1 MCLPFEVSAI
11 FSTFRKVMSSH
22 KAILFLIAC
31 LSLPLLAQKAGN
43 DTIPYGTSP
52 VKSSD
57 FVTWETRADTAIT
70 LVINELLARNSDL
83 VYDNHGDDDDWFEI
97 YNYGDDPVLLNK
109 IWFTD
114 DPSVPLQWKI
124 DTTAPVYLNP
134 DEYFLVWA
142 DDEPA
147 EGYNHT
153 NFKISGDGEYL
164 GMYTTELQV
173 IDQVS
178 FQAQTPNVSY
188 GRNGDAGMNW
198 VFFNTPTPG
207 GENDGPGGGIVLPAP
222 ASSKHGGI
230 YDAPFTVR
238 LTSPVAGAMIRY
250 TLDANDPTEQS
261 PLYEDPIEVN
271 TTTILKARLFKEGDL
286 ASSPL
291 TCSYFVTLKNYE
303 NPLVSIVATPDDLFG
318 DHGLIKLNYSSLEIP
333 AHFEYIEN
341 RQTKYAS
348 GTGIQLHSVGSGRPT
363 SMRFYA
369 RSRYGND
376 WFGYPFFADQAPY
389 YFKRLVL
396 RNSGND
402 NVNKNSLN
410 THFRDLLAHEIARKS
425 FIDPLISAG
434 KPVNVFLNGSYYG
447 IFNLRERIDQFYI
460 ETHKGVTETYD
471 LLERAF
477 GFPSNENPIVGSFD
491 NWDALMSFADT
502 SGNLAEQEDF
512 EYLASQVDLENFT
525 NYWMCEVFAGNYDWL
540 SNNVK
545 YWKPTDGKWQW
556 IFWDLDH
563 GLGLKYNEYG
573 LVDWNTLKW
582 SLTTSDRAWPNGYN
596 NMLIRNLMKNDQYR
610 DRFIRQFAILL
621 NTSFSFTST
630 EPVFDSLRNIYAAD
644 LVHHAERYENNMDD
658 WASACDTV
666 RSYLQRRPAA
676 LFGHLQDFF
685 GLQEAVDVR
694 LNVIPE
700 GAGSI
705 SWAGAE
711 MPSPSHEGKYF
722 PGLQYGINAKA
733 IPGFR
738 LSQWTIN
745 GDSAMQDTVTLS
757 GPAEIN
763 ACFLPDGDQ
772 LPIRLTELY
781 SNNRYYFDC
790 GDWVEF
796 LYYGLRPLDLSGA
809 ELLDGDDRVLFSFDQ
824 GTVIPPSTWFVIAE
838 DKQSFGEVFPDSVV
852 VFGNLTDSFSQ
863 HPQVKLR
870 LSDGSIAS
878 QVSFLNAPGWPELPA
893 EGFSLELRQPVK
905 DPQYGVN
912 WKLSHNQ
919 FGSPG
924 LSNSRFYNFQRPS
937 GKDSMLTNHEP
948 AWVRLATSDDF
959 YSDHDGHVLAG
970 IRVMS
975 KEGPGTLFC
984 EGNPVSSNEIIS
996 PADLYFE
1003 PAAPYSKTTKLVYR
1017 MIDRSGESSEEYVL
1031 EFIPETGT
1039 WETIQS
1045 EWKVYPNPARD
1056 QLFIETGIA
1065 FLQPREFVLLD
1076 ITGKELL
1083 RRQLTNGERKMSV
1096 PLSGVEP
1103 GIYIY
1108 VLKGHG
1114 QRLHGKVEIV
1124 R

>member
-1 MCLPFEVSAI
+1 MLSR
-11 FSTFRKVMSSH
+11 T
-22 KAILFLIAC
+22 AILIIALL
-31 LSLPLLAQKAGN
+31 LSLPLSAQKAGN

-57 FVTWETRADTAIT
+57 YFTWETRADTAIT
-70 LVINELLARNSDL
+70 LVINELLALNSDL

-97 YNYGDDPVLLNK
+97 YNFGDDPVLLNN

-114 DPSVPLQWKI
+114 NPSVPLKWKI
-124 DTTAPVYLNP
+124 DTSASVYLYP
-134 DEYFLVWA
+134 GEYFLVWA

-153 NFKISGDGEYL
+153 NFKISGDGEFL
-164 GMYTTELQV
+164 GMFTTDLQV
-173 IDQVS
+173 IDKVV

-188 GRNGDAGMNW
+188 GRSQDAGMNW
-198 VFFNTPTPG
+198 VFFDTPTPG
-207 GENDGPGGGIVLPAP
+207 RENEGPGGGMVLPAP
-222 ASSKHGGI
+222 ASNKHGGI
-230 YDAPFTVR
+230 YDAPFTVQ
-238 LTSPVAGAMIRY
+238 LSSPVAGAMIRY

-261 PLYEDPIEVN
+261 PLYENPIEVN
-271 TTTILKARLFKEGDL
+271 TTTILKARLFREGDL
-286 ASSPL
+286 AGAPL
-291 TCSYFVTLKNYE
+291 TCSYFITQKNYE
-303 NPLVSIVATPDDLFG
+303 NPLVSIVAPPDDLFG
-318 DHGLIKLNYSSLEIP
+318 ERGLIKLNSSSLEIP
-333 AHFEYIEN
+333 AHFEYIDD

-348 GTGIQLHSVGSGRPT
+348 GTGIQLHSVSSGKPT

-389 YFKRLVL
+389 YFKRLIL

-402 NVNKNSLN
+402 NVNKHPLN
-410 THFRDLLAHEIARKS
+410 THFRDLLIHEIARKS
-425 FIDPLISAG
+425 FTDPMTAAG

-447 IFNLRERIDQFYI
+447 VFNLRERIDQFYI
-460 ETHKGVTETYD
+460 ETHKDVTENYD

-477 GFPSNENPIVGSFD
+477 GFPANENPIVGSFE
-491 NWDALMSFADT
+491 NWDALMTFADT
-502 SGNLAEQEDF
+502 TGNLAEQEDF

-525 NYWMCEVFAGNYDWL
+525 NYWMSEVFVGNYDWL

-545 YWKPTDGKWQW
+545 SWKPAEGKWQW

-563 GLGLKYNEYG
+563 GLGLKFNDYG
-573 LVDWNTLKW
+573 LVDWNTLEW
-582 SLTTSDRAWPNGYN
+582 SLTTSDRAWSNGYN
-596 NMLIRNLMKNDQYR
+596 NMLIRNMMRNDHYR
-610 DRFIRQFAILL
+610 DRFIKQFATLL

-630 EPVFDSLRNIYAAD
+630 EPIFDSLRLMYAAD
-644 LVHHAERYENNMDD
+644 LVHHADRYENNMDE
-658 WASACDTV
+658 WESACDTV

-676 LFGHLQDFF
+676 LFGHLEDFF

-705 SWAGAE
+705 YWAGEE
-711 MPSPSHEGKYF
+711 MPAPTLEGKYF
-722 PGLQYGINAKA
+722 PGLQYGIAAEA

-745 GDSAMQDTVTLS
+745 GDSAMPDSVTLT
-757 GPAEIN
+757 GPVEIN
-763 ACFLPDGDQ
+763 AYFLPNGEQ
-772 LPIRLTELY
+772 LPVRLTELY

-796 LYYGLRPLDLSGA
+796 FHYGFRPLDLSGA
-809 ELLDGDDRVLFSFDQ
+809 KLLDGEDQVMFSFAE

-838 DKQSFGEVFPDSVV
+838 DKQSFGEVFPDTVV
-852 VFGNLTDSFSQ
+852 VFGNLTGSFSQ
-863 HPQVKLR
+863 HPEIKLR
-870 LSDGSIAS
+870 LSDGSVVS
-878 QVSFLNAPGWPELPA
+878 QIKFLNAPGWPELPA
-893 EGFSLELRQPVK
+893 EGFSLELRLPVN
-905 DPQYGVN
+905 DPQYGAS
-912 WKLSHNQ
+912 WKLSHNR

-937 GKDSMLTNHEP
+937 GKDSMLTNREP
-948 AWVRLATSDDF
+948 AWIRLTTSDDF

-970 IRVMS
+970 IRVVS
-975 KEGPGTLFC
+975 KEGPGNLLY
-984 EGNPVSSNEIIS
+984 EGAPVTSSGILS

-1017 MIDRSGESSEEYVL
+1017 MIDRSGESSEECSL

-1045 EWKVYPNPARD
+1045 GWKVYPNPARD

-1065 FLQPREFVLLD
+1065 FLQPREFILLD
-1076 ITGKELL
+1076 ITGKELMH
-1083 RRQLTNGERKMSV
+1083 RQLINGAQKVSV
-1096 PLSGVEP
+1096 NLSGLEP

-1108 VLKGHG
+1108 VLQSHG
-1114 QRLHGKVEIV
+1114 QRLHGKVEVI